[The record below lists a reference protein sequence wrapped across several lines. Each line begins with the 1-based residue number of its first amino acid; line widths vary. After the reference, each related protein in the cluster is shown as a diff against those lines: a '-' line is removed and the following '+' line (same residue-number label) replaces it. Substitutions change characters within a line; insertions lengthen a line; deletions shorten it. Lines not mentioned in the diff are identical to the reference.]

1 MTGFSTLRV
10 PGRPTLAHVDP
21 DVLETYRFADGGGFP
36 ESYRGFV
43 RSLGWGRLFGLWL
56 VYPPVLEGYADGW
69 RARSRIL
76 TERLREA
83 YRDGQDEGYDWMIEP
98 DGDWSLVDSLQV
110 FAFSENGDV
119 LLWDTAVRDGRGEF
133 PVYCSQKM
141 NSLRLL
147 GPSLEAAAPL
157 LRAEAAAFVSDFDF
171 EPLTAATTI
180 VTTRT

>member
-1 MTGFSTLRV
+1 MFWSSSLRV
-10 PGRPTLAHVDP
+10 QGSPTLSHLDLELLDSFRFP
-21 DVLETYRFADGGGFP
+21 DGAGFP
-36 ESYRGFV
+36 ESYRSFV

-69 RARSRIL
+69 QARSRIL

-83 YRDGQDEGYDWMIEP
+83 YIDGRAEEFDWMVEP

-119 LLWDTAVRDGRGEF
+119 LLWDTATRDEHGEF
-133 PVYCSQKM
+133 PVYCSQRM

-147 GPSLEAAAPL
+147 GPSLDVAAPV
-157 LRAEAAAFVSDFDF
+157 LRAEAAELFSKNEFDL
-171 EPLTAATTI
+171 EPLDAQ
-180 VTTRT
+180 RLS

>member
-1 MTGFSTLRV
+1 MADYSSIRV
-10 PGRPTLAHVDP
+10 QGTPTVSHLDLDALDSNP
-21 DVLETYRFADGGGFP
+21 FADGGGFP
-36 ESYRGFV
+36 ESYREFV

-69 RARSRIL
+69 QARSRIL

-83 YRDGQDEGYDWMIEP
+83 YRDGQVEEFDWMVEP
-98 DGDWSLVDSLQV
+98 DGNWSLVDSLRV

-133 PVYCSQKM
+133 PVYCSQGM

-147 GPSLEAAAPL
+147 GPSLYAAAPL
-157 LRAEAAAFVSDFDF
+157 LRAEALSDESDFDF
-171 EPLTAATTI
+171 EPLAAQ
-180 VTTRT
+180 RLA